1 MFVVE
6 LPKDEYGNLMYIAPP
21 HRGPQVIEVEAQDA
35 HTLCVIAPDPAVFPW
50 RELIPQG
57 WLEVSG
63 PARTLSDVEYVQL
76 LQQHDAPAA
85 YLERARQRTEETV

>member
-35 HTLCVIAPDPAVFPW
+35 MRLFVIAPHPDVFPW
-50 RELIPQG
+50 RELTPQG

-63 PARTLSDVEYVQL
+63 PARTLSDIEYMRL
-76 LQQHDAPAA
+76 LQRHDAPTA
-85 YLERARQRTEETV
+85 YLERARRRIEEAL